1 MAQKLFD
8 ILEEIDWSAEDFS
21 DDAFKRKVKRYM
33 GAGYKVQTW
42 DINDE
47 WCGDMVEAA
56 DAVSNFIIEVGEGKK
71 VSDIQT
77 ALFQTNDYGMAVYVI
92 AIKAE

>member
-1 MAQKLFD
+1 MAKELYD
-8 ILEEIDWSAEDFS
+8 VLDNIDWSADDFR
-21 DDAFKRKVKRYM
+21 DEAFKNKVKEYM
-33 GAGYKVQTW
+33 GEDYEVQTW

-56 DAVSNFIIEVGEGKK
+56 NAVANFIIEVGEGKK

-77 ALFQTNDYGMAVYVI
+77 ALFQTNDMEMAVYVVVV
-92 AIKAE
+92 KTE

>member
-1 MAQKLFD
+1 MKRELFD
-8 ILEEIDWSAEDFS
+8 VLENIDWSVEDF
-21 DDAFKRKVKRYM
+21 DTDVFETKVKKYM
-33 GAGYKVQTW
+33 GDGYQVRSW

-56 DAVSNFIIEVGEGKK
+56 DAVANFIIEVGEGKK

-77 ALFQTNDYGMAVYVI
+77 ALFQTNDMEMAVYVVVV
-92 AIKAE
+92 KAE